1 MATAVAPARSRPA
14 PRAPREAP
22 VAPRPQPRA
31 RARPRV
37 TGGVVWILLVAVL
50 LAGIVALNVAV
61 LGLNMEIDRL
71 DGEKERL
78 RAEHAVLASELSTA
92 AASGRIEAYATRR
105 LGLVD
110 PVQTTYIR
118 LGGAGR

>member
-1 MATAVAPARSRPA
+1 
-14 PRAPREAP
+14 
-22 VAPRPQPRA
+22 
-31 RARPRV
+31 V

-61 LGLNMEIDRL
+61 LGLNMEVDRL
-71 DGEKERL
+71 DGERERL
-78 RAEHAVLASELSTA
+78 RAEHAVLASELSSA
-92 AASGRIEAYATRR
+92 AAAGRIEAYATRR

-118 LGGAGR
+118 LGVVKR